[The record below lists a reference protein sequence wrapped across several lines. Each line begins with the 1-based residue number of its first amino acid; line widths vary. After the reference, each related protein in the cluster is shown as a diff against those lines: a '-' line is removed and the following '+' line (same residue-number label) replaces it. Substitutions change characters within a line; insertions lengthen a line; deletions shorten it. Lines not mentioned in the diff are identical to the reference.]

1 MSGTILD
8 VISGYNDI
16 KGKNFDVVQ
25 DIGAMSGYNDI
36 KVFASI
42 SKVLS
47 ISGTICHTWGGWA
60 HRLHS
65 LASPSG
71 WAADGSYLD
80 GLCS

>member
-1 MSGTILD
+1 MD

-47 ISGTICHTWGGWA
+47 ISGTICLPSAAAVARPWHELLAGHGGQ
-60 HRLHS
+60 
-65 LASPSG
+65 
-71 WAADGSYLD
+71 
-80 GLCS
+80 